1 MEDVVNMSGPMRQFY
16 QGKRVLITGHR
27 GFKGAWLGLWLKS
40 LGCEVS
46 GCGFPAPTTPSLHE
60 IIGGHTFTRE
70 LDVDVVSL
78 ADLRSAVQSA
88 SPDLIFHLAAQPLV
102 RKSYAEPLLTFQVNA
117 LGTATL
123 LEAVRLNRCPA
134 SVVVVTTDK
143 CYENVGKPGG
153 YAETDPL
160 GGHDI
165 YSSSKAAAE
174 LAAQSWR
181 RSFFQMD
188 SDLGGVATARGG
200 NVIGGGDYA
209 EDRLVPDAI
218 RALIAGKPIPVRNP
232 AATRPWQHVL
242 DCLSGYLWL
251 GARLSQTGK
260 TDPIHGAFN
269 FGPNP
274 NDNKPVQAVIEGIL
288 KSWPGSWKNLAAP
301 GAPHEASK
309 LNLSIQRAASLLGW
323 RPVWDFN
330 TALEKTVQW
339 YHARHATQHENMI
352 AVSLAQIEAYE
363 NSARKQG
370 VAWAVRNES

>member
-1 MEDVVNMSGPMRQFY
+1 MTVTSALRHFY

-27 GFKGAWLGLWLKS
+27 GFKGGWLGLWLQS
-40 LGCEVS
+40 LGAEVW
-46 GCGFPAPTTPSLHE
+46 GCGLQAPTSPSLHE
-60 IIGGHTFTRE
+60 IIRKRAFARE
-70 LDVDVVSL
+70 ID
-78 ADLRSAVQSA
+78 ADIANLSEVRQAARDA

-123 LEAVRLNRCPA
+123 LEGVRLNRCPA

-143 CYENVGKPGG
+143 CYENVGKAEG

-160 GGHDI
+160 GGHDV

-181 RSFFQMD
+181 RSFFQTD
-188 SDLGGVATARGG
+188 PGLGGIATARGG

-218 RALIAGKPIPVRNP
+218 RALIAGLPIPVRNP
-232 AATRPWQHVL
+232 SATRPWQHVL

-251 GARLSQTGK
+251 GARLAQTTK
-260 TDPIHGAFN
+260 IDPIHGAFN
-269 FGPNP
+269 FGPRP
-274 NDNKPVQAVIEGIL
+274 QENKPVKDVIEGIL
-288 KSWPGSWKNLAAP
+288 KAWPGTWKNLAAP

-309 LNLSIQRAASLLGW
+309 LNLSIHRAAALLGW
-323 RPVWDFN
+323 RPVWGFSVAVD
-330 TALEKTVQW
+330 KTVEW
-339 YHARHATQHENMI
+339 YHARHAAKHDDM
-352 AVSLAQIEAYE
+352 AAFSLEQIHAYE
-363 NSARKQG
+363 SSAREQG
-370 VAWAVRNES
+370 LPWAAQGAS